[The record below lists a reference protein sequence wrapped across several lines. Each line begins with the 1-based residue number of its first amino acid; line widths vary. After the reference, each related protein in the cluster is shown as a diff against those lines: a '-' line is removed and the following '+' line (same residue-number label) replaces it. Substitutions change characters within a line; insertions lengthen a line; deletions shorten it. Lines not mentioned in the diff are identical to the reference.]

1 MCNIIVDMSQGAC
14 AWLEFAKSRLKFTQK
29 KGSRSVL
36 LYDGDVILA
45 IKIIVKSAGTI
56 VME

>member
-1 MCNIIVDMSQGAC
+1 MPVRGSNLQNQDID
-14 AWLEFAKSRLKFTQK
+14 LHKN
-29 KGSRSVL
+29 GSRSVL

-56 VME
+56 LMD